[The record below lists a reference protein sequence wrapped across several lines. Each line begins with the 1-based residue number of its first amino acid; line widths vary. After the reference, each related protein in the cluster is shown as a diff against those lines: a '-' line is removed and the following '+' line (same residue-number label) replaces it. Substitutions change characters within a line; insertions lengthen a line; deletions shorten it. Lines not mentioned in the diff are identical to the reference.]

1 MQFDLIWTNWYGRK
15 QVRTLEIAKNTFR
28 RLDAGELREERP
40 YTDIA
45 TLEHNADEGLLN
57 IHLVDGTTHFYS
69 SSLPNVTERVT
80 ELLEQK
86 LSLPNK

>member
-28 RLDAGELREERP
+28 RLDDGEIREERP

-45 TLEHNADEGLLN
+45 TLEHKPDEGILL
-57 IHLVDGTTHFYS
+57 IHLIDGATHFYS
-69 SSLPNVTERVT
+69 SSLPHVTERVA
-80 ELLEQK
+80 ELLQQK
-86 LSLPNK
+86 LSASNK